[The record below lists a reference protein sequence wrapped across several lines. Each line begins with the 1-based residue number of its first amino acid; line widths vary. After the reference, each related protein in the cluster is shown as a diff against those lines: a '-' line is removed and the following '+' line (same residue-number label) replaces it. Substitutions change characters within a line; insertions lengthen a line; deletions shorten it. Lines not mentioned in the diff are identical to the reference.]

1 MASFASAQ
9 FVTPQILTRTIDLHS
24 QVIPVIPRRSQTS
37 LGTGSSAEESLLFL
51 DFRRREI
58 PRFARNDRPRIFCS
72 ALTVRNAQRV
82 PREPCATPLLAARAA
97 PQQDRVMP
105 SGARPPR
112 THRSQPRAAARF
124 PPASPL
130 RTR

>member
-1 MASFASAQ
+1 MPSSASVL
-9 FVTPQILTRTIDLHS
+9 FVTPQILTRTIDLYWQPVNS
-24 QVIPVIPRRSQTS
+24 QAD
-37 LGTGSSAEESLLFL
+37 LLAAEESLLFL

-82 PREPCATPLLAARAA
+82 PRETCTTPLLAARAT
-97 PQQDRVMP
+97 PQQGRMMP
-105 SGARPPR
+105 SDARPPR

-124 PPASPL
+124 PPASRP